1 MSTTNLKRLIALMIG
16 ISTVTAGLFNEFGEN
31 RVIDTPISEAVI
43 AGATVIITF
52 EGIRRAV
59 AVVETTAVRG
69 ARRRSVAT
77 SDRDLVASSISEL
90 GGAGRAVT
98 LDGVGGFEFR

>member
-1 MSTTNLKRLIALMIG
+1 
-16 ISTVTAGLFNEFGEN
+16 
-31 RVIDTPISEAVI
+31 
-43 AGATVIITF
+43 
-52 EGIRRAV
+52 
-59 AVVETTAVRG
+59 
-69 ARRRSVAT
+69 VAT